1 MYALATDRG
10 ANDTHWDGDIDEVK
24 VWRVN
29 PHFMDEQFF
38 SRPVTDDVAPIE
50 APQPD
55 IGPEPAA
62 TAKSSFRK
70 MLILLTLIVR

>member
-1 MYALATDRG
+1 MAGY
-10 ANDTHWDGDIDEVK
+10 
-24 VWRVN
+24 
-29 PHFMDEQFF
+29 PHFMDEVFF